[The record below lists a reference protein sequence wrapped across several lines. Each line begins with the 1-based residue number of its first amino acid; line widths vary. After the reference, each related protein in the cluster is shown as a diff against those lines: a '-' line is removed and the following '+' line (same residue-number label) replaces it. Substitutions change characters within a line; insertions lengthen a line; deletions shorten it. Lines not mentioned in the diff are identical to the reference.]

1 MCHRRVFGIWISGFP
16 ARKRIVSLS
25 RDSKSMPAA
34 VGPFLDSVFEA
45 RRSGRISG
53 GAGQWELK
61 ICVDLLESM
70 TRPIMWVRAWIH
82 RDLGPRM
89 GRRREWF
96 HVIPRWIHG
105 SRRPWR
111 GGRNSKTERG
121 IISGQS
127 NTILIWIP
135 EPSILVSLVNSAILL
150 TRWLESAGISWLSFQ
165 SKDIFPVPNCHER
178 CICN

>member
-25 RDSKSMPAA
+25 RDSKYILAA
-34 VGPFLDSVFEA
+34 VGPFLYS
-45 RRSGRISG
+45 RRDVAANLRDVAANLRRG
-53 GAGQWELK
+53 GAVGVEDL
-61 ICVDLLESM
+61 CGYLLESM
-70 TRPIMWVRAWIH
+70 IRPIMWVRAWIH

-105 SRRPWR
+105 SRRTWR

-135 EPSILVSLVNSAILL
+135 DPRFLSLLLIQPSCMTA
-150 TRWLESAGISWLSFQ
+150 WQW
-165 SKDIFPVPNCHER
+165 
-178 CICN
+178 

>member
-1 MCHRRVFGIWISGFP
+1 MCVIDASLASESVASPPVRELSHCRVIPNTCSQRSDRFLYSRRDVAANLRRGG
-16 ARKRIVSLS
+16 
-25 RDSKSMPAA
+25 A
-34 VGPFLDSVFEA
+34 VGVEDLC
-45 RRSGRISG
+45 GY
-53 GAGQWELK
+53 
-61 ICVDLLESM
+61 LLESM

-105 SRRPWR
+105 SRRTWR